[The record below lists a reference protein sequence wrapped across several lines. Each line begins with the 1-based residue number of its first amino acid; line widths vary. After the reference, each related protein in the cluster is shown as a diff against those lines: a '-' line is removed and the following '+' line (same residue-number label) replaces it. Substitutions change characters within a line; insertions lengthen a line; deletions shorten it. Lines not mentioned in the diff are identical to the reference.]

1 MSVVENGSAQMLLN
15 GSWQVDTADSAVEFR
30 VRHLMIAT
38 LKGRFREFDGAIV
51 PGEALSLSGSIKVAS
66 VDTFDERRDEYLRSP
81 DFFDVERFPEITFRS
96 TAVHLTG
103 DDKRFV
109 VVGELTMKDVTK
121 AVTLNGVFRGSGLH
135 PDDGER
141 IALELRGELDRTDF
155 GLGWNRALETGGVL
169 FGNAVELA
177 LDVTAVRV
185 D

>member
-1 MSVVENGSAQMLLN
+1 MSVVENGNAQMLLN
-15 GSWQVDTADSAVEFR
+15 GSWQVDPALSAVEFR
-30 VRHLMIAT
+30 VRHLMIAAV
-38 LKGRFREFDGAIV
+38 KGRFRDFEAAIV
-51 PGEALSLSGSIKVAS
+51 PGEAPTVAGSIRVAS

-96 TAVHLTG
+96 SALKLNG
-103 DDKRFV
+103 EDRRFV
-109 VVGELTMKDVTK
+109 VDGELTMKDVTRP
-121 AVTLNGVFRGSGLH
+121 VTLDGVFRGNGLD

-155 GLGWNRALETGGVL
+155 GLSWNRALETGGVL

-177 LDVTAVRV
+177 LDVSAIRV